1 MSNADRI
8 ARLQTRYDEA
18 IAELDRVNA
27 TEPYDND
34 AAGDAYFQVTEAYAK
49 LGAAEST
56 TDFLRSGWGS
66 RASVRVHKRIIRV
79 DSIALTR
86 WVVIVRKK
94 ALNPEVG

>member
-8 ARLQTRYDEA
+8 ARLETRYDEA

-34 AAGDAYFQVTEAYAK
+34 AAGDAHFRVTEAYAK

-56 TDFLRSGWGS
+56 TDFLRGGWENGP
-66 RASVRVHKRIIRV
+66 ASCRKAIAEELRIRN
-79 DSIALTR
+79 R
-86 WVVIVRKK
+86 
-94 ALNPEVG
+94 EVA